1 MQFKLVSLNMR
12 SIALSVGLC
21 LVFLVSN
28 AQAARVSKV
37 KGDQVL
43 IDGVDDGSMSVGDK
57 YFVMIDGKK
66 KGLIEITKAKGS
78 KAIAKIIKGK
88 AEADAEIAPA
98 VAAAP
103 KKVAKSGSKRKKSK
117 KKKSEDGEG
126 SPVDGLF
133 WGGLVGLGVDSQSV
147 TIQNPT
153 TLTSQTVAMSGLGY
167 SLRVF
172 GDLPFTDQLGAI
184 ARVGI
189 EQMNLSG
196 ASGASTSIMYLSGD
210 ILARYDIIKGSF
222 VPYVAGGLSISMP
235 VAQSSTVLG
244 TIASVMTFLADG
256 GVRYYL
262 DDDMYIIG
270 LAEYMYFPASSNVT
284 TSIIAVRGGL
294 GLRF

>member
-21 LVFLVSN
+21 LVFLVSS

-43 IDGVDDGSMSVGDK
+43 IDGVEDGSMGVGDK

-66 KGLIEITKAKGS
+66 KGLVEITKAKGS

-88 AEADAEIAPA
+88 AEADAELAP
-98 VAAAP
+98 VAAP
-103 KKVAKSGSKRKKSK
+103 KKVAKSSGSKRKKSK
-117 KKKSEDGEG
+117 KKKNGDEG

-133 WGGLVGLGVDSQSV
+133 WGGLLGLGIDSQSV

-153 TLTSQTVAMSGLGY
+153 TLTSQTVAMSGMGY
-167 SLRVF
+167 SLRAF

-210 ILARYDIIKGSF
+210 ILARFDIIKGSF
-222 VPYVAGGLSISMP
+222 VPYVAAGISVSMP
-235 VAQSSTVLG
+235 VAQSSSVLG

-256 GVRYYL
+256 GVRYYI

-284 TSIIAVRGGL
+284 TSIIALRGGL